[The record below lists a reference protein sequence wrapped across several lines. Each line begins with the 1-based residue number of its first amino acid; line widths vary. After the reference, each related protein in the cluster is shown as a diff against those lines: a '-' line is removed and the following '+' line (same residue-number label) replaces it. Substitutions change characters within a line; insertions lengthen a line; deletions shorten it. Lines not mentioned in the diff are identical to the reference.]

1 MPANHTRQP
10 NPASVLTG
18 AEALA
23 HVQTFVGG
31 LNDPQD
37 VQTERIA
44 ARDRDIINKQAKGW
58 TIKEI
63 ARDKGL
69 SDGHVRQILI
79 LNGVSLPKKA
89 TPALATGAAI
99 HAPDYGSKDAK
110 IGSADLLSAILNYH
124 LRHGTW
130 PENMRP
136 ADFVDRCRAARISTE
151 LILKSIDKAVAK
163 AGAEA

>member
-23 HVQTFVGG
+23 HVQTMIGAMNVHQAAQS
-31 LNDPQD
+31 D
-37 VQTERIA
+37 RIH

-63 ARDKGL
+63 ARDKGI
-69 SDGHVRQILI
+69 SDGHVRQILT
-79 LNGVSLPKKA
+79 LNGVNLPKKA
-89 TPALATGAAI
+89 TPALAQYDAI
-99 HAPDYGSKDAK
+99 YGGNNDGKDAK
-110 IGSADLLSAILNYH
+110 SGSADLLSAILHCH

-136 ADFVDRCRAARISTE
+136 ADFVARCRAAKISTE

-163 AGAEA
+163 AGAAA